1 MPIRVIME
9 VKYDAEWI
17 HDIVYIYIYILRKY
31 NGDVR
36 YSW

>member
-17 HDIVYIYIYILRKY
+17 HDIVYIYIYYVNIM
-31 NGDVR
+31 GM
-36 YSW
+36 